1 MGKYTIFAAL
11 LIIILSSTMLF
22 AKGKDTD
29 PYLSD
34 ADIADIEGELLKGV
48 PNHSQVPVPVSPPQ
62 VPVPE
67 LTSSPQSLEG
77 VPAED
82 TVAESSAIQTAIKK
96 TPVFVQPFTRT
107 LWDEA
112 QAGAWDI
119 RHMQLYVS
127 GTVVLE
133 YEKYSTDLTARTN
146 SQSVEETLRGI
157 NYTGTVSTNEM
168 ITNSAYENALI
179 VLETMTPGVALKFI
193 PGKWQNILEVS
204 FEGDTADQQK
214 FLRFV
219 QNYNDSDGYFYLEPL
234 NKTKITYGDKKYEI
248 RFNERGGSPYLM
260 IRTEY
265 TASTRSNILPG
276 RRIP

>member
-1 MGKYTIFAAL
+1 M
-11 LIIILSSTMLF
+11 
-22 AKGKDTD
+22 KGKRVIFFSLGMMIFVMTSS
-29 PYLSD
+29 PQSL
-34 ADIADIEGELLKGV
+34 EGV
-48 PNHSQVPVPVSPPQ
+48 PAEDTVAESP
-62 VPVPE
+62 PE

-265 TASTRSNILPG
+265 TASMRSNILPG